1 MDGVSLVSSTDRT
14 AWSPLVDPPGQTPS
28 GGRERSIFTSA
39 DGSFT
44 CGFWEREPDTWSFER
59 PYDEV
64 AFILEGA
71 AGVETDD
78 GRTLQVGPGDVLVT
92 PNGSKGTWHIHQ
104 TLTKFYAIYSGAPVG
119 DTGVRTIG
127 RDDAVNWVTLDNPPG
142 DTIPPG
148 QEWYAWRNVDGRF
161 STGVWQRV
169 PETGTFELGYHEVAC
184 LIEGQVDIEMGD
196 GKTFHVGPGDALAT
210 PIGSK
215 GVWRAHTPVKKFWVV
230 HHE

>member
-1 MDGVSLVSSTDRT
+1 MDGITVFGGVDRT
-14 AWSPLVDPPGQTPS
+14 GWRALVDPPGRVPS
-28 GGRERSIFTSA
+28 AGREVEAFTSG
-39 DGSFT
+39 DRSLT

-64 AFILEGA
+64 AYILEGSA
-71 AGVETDD
+71 DVETDD

-92 PNGSKGTWHIHQ
+92 PNGSTGTWHIRR

-119 DTGVRTIG
+119 DTGVRVIG
-127 RDDAVNWVTLDNPPG
+127 RADPVDWVTLENPPG
-142 DTIPPG
+142 DTNPPG
-148 QEWYAWRNVDGRF
+148 QEWYAWRSADGRF
-161 STGVWQRV
+161 STGVWRRV
-169 PETGTFELGYHEVAC
+169 PETGKFEREYHEVAC
-184 LIEGQVDIEMGD
+184 LIEGDVDIETGD
-196 GKTFHVGPGDALAT
+196 GGVLHVGPGDALVT

>member
-1 MDGVSLVSSTDRT
+1 MDGISLVSSTDRT
-14 AWSPLVDPPGQTPS
+14 TWTPLVDPPGQIPS
-28 GGRERSIFTSA
+28 GGRERSIFTSG

-64 AFILEGA
+64 AYILDGS
-71 AGVETDD
+71 AGIETDD
-78 GRTLQVGPGDVLVT
+78 GRMLQVGPGDVLVT
-92 PNGSKGTWHIHQ
+92 PNGSKGTWHISQ

-119 DTGVRTIG
+119 DTDVRVIG
-127 RDDAVNWVTLDNPPG
+127 RDDPVDWVELENAPG
-142 DTIPPG
+142 DTNPPG

-161 STGVWQRV
+161 STGVWRRV
-169 PETGTFELGYHEVAC
+169 PETGTFELEYHEVAC
-184 LIEGQVDIEMGD
+184 LIEGDVDIETGD
-196 GKTFHVGPGDALAT
+196 GEVRHVGPGDALVT